1 MRPQSN
7 TINPN
12 IANYS
17 IGFILLVVG
26 VFLAL
31 LVSTGNSL
39 VGIIA
44 VAVPIILGFT
54 IIVFINPY
62 YGILAYINYSFF
74 SNGLARYIPNIQ
86 LGLGVDFILALTTLS
101 LLINIKWNDL
111 VKLKQGVF
119 FLTLLWFV
127 YTVFQIVNPEL
138 GKIQSLFYGIR
149 GMSLYSIQVIPLVL
163 LYMDSKKDFNN
174 FLKLV
179 IGWSLIS
186 TFWGLKQIIIGTDAF
201 ETRWLADGGNVTHVL
216 NGQLRAFSFYS
227 DAGQFGATMAFVSF
241 ITFILGFGPYSR
253 RRRFT
258 FLAIAFITFIG
269 FSISGSRGP
278 VFVIIFGFLFYLI
291 LIKRFATLIYGL
303 VIGIILFSFLKFT
316 NIGSSNY
323 QIFRIRTALDPKEA
337 SLMVRL
343 KNQQLISNYLQNKP
357 FGAGVGTTDVF
368 GIRFYPGSVL
378 AGLPTDSWFVSIW
391 AQSGI
396 VGLFLHLMGLA
407 YVLVVGFEKIYALK
421 SKDLRVKMIAV
432 YGGFIGIIIASLAN
446 PIFGQSPMGPIM
458 YICMV
463 YLTIAD
469 KLDLEF
475 LSEEEKQLATQA
487 VG

>member
-31 LVSTGNSL
+31 LVSTGDSL

-44 VAVPIILGFT
+44 VSVPIILGFT

-74 SNGLARYIPNIQ
+74 SNGLARYIPNVQ

-127 YTVFQIVNPEL
+127 YTVFLIVNPEL

-174 FLKLV
+174 FLR
-179 IGWSLIS
+179 IIITWSLIS
-186 TFWGLKQIIIGTDAF
+186 TLWGLKQIIFGTDAY

-303 VIGIILFSFLKFT
+303 VIGIVLFSFLKFT

-343 KNQQLISNYLQNKP
+343 KNQQLISNYLENKP

-378 AGLPTDSWFVSIW
+378 ASLPTDSWFVSIW

-407 YVLVVGFEKIYALK
+407 YVLVVGFEKIYKLQ
-421 SKDLRVKMIAV
+421 SNDLRVKMIAV

-469 KLDLEF
+469 KLDIEF
-475 LSEEEKQLATQA
+475 LADEKKQLALETNT
-487 VG
+487 

>member
-1 MRPQSN
+1 MRPQTN
-7 TINPN
+7 TLNASV
-12 IANYS
+12 ANYS
-17 IGFILLVVG
+17 IGFIMLIVG
-26 VFLAL
+26 AL
-31 LVSTGNSL
+31 LAMLISAGDSTIGLIAISIPL
-39 VGIIA
+39 VFGF
-44 VAVPIILGFT
+44 VIL
-54 IIVFINPY
+54 VFINPY
-62 YGILAYINYSFF
+62 FGILAYINYSFF
-74 SNGLARYIPNIQ
+74 SNGLARYIPDIP
-86 LGLGVDFILALTTLS
+86 LGLGIDFILFLTTLS
-101 LLINIKWNDL
+101 MLINIKWESAA
-111 VKLKQGVF
+111 KLKQGVF
-119 FLTLLWFV
+119 YVTLIWFIYTLFL
-127 YTVFQIVNPEL
+127 IVNPEL
-138 GKIQSLFYGIR
+138 GKIQSLIYGIR
-149 GMSLYSIQVIPLVL
+149 GISLYSIQVIPLVL

-174 FLKLV
+174 FLKLLIV
-179 IGWSLIS
+179 WAVIS
-186 TFWGLKQIIIGTDAF
+186 TIWGFKQIILGTDAF
-201 ETRWLADGGNVTHVL
+201 EARWLADGGNVTHIL

-241 ITFILGFGPYSR
+241 ITFILSFGPYSKKR
-253 RRRFT
+253 KLT
-258 FLAIAFITFIG
+258 FLAIAFFTFLG

-278 VFVIIFGFLFYLI
+278 VFILIFGFLFYLI

-343 KNQQLISNYLQNKP
+343 KNQELISNYLVNKP

-378 AGLPTDSWFVSIW
+378 ASLPTDSWFVSIW

-396 VGLFLHLMGLA
+396 VGLVLHLLGLA
-407 YVLVVGFEKIYALK
+407 YVLVVGFENIYKLK
-421 SKDLRVKMIAV
+421 SPDLRYKMIAV

-463 YLTIAD
+463 YLTIAN
-469 KLDLEF
+469 KLDVEF
-475 LSEEEKQLATQA
+475 LADENKKLT
-487 VG
+487 VK